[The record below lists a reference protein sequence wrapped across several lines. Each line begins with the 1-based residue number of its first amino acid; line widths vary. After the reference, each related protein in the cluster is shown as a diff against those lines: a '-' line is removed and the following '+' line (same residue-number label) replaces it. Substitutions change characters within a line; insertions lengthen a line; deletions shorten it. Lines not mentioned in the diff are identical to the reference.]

1 MDIQELLDMAL
12 EQIRVDVER
21 GDLTAI
27 EELLKEVPED
37 ALVSFLSE
45 NEVSDESRSYGPCGA
60 PK

>member
-27 EELLKEVPED
+27 EELLRNVPED
-37 ALVSFLSE
+37 ALVSFLPE
-45 NEVSDESRSYGPCGA
+45 GG
-60 PK
+60 

>member
-1 MDIQELLDMAL
+1 MDVQELLDMAL

-27 EELLKEVPED
+27 EELLRNVPED

-45 NEVSDESRSYGPCGA
+45 GG
-60 PK
+60 

>member
-1 MDIQELLDMAL
+1 MDIQKLLDMAL

-27 EELLKEVPED
+27 EELLRNVPED

-45 NEVSDESRSYGPCGA
+45 GG
-60 PK
+60 

>member
-1 MDIQELLDMAL
+1 MKTSNLIDKVL

-27 EELLKEVPED
+27 EELLRNVPED

-45 NEVSDESRSYGPCGA
+45 GG
-60 PK
+60 